1 MAEEER
7 EGLTE
12 FRRLASLQQR
22 HSLAVR
28 FAAYEARHWAGV
40 PPEDK
45 DPAEYVREAE
55 QASTGQASTG
65 QASTGQAR
73 GTDSPGPADGS
84 LGIGRLSG
92 R

>member
-40 PPEDK
+40 PPVDK

-65 QASTGQAR
+65 QAG
-73 GTDSPGPADGS
+73 GTDPPGPADGS

>member
-40 PPEDK
+40 PPVDK

-55 QASTGQASTG
+55 QASTGDPAG
-65 QASTGQAR
+65 PDDAAGGR
-73 GTDSPGPADGS
+73 GPADGS

>member
-1 MAEEER
+1 M
-7 EGLTE
+7 TE

-22 HSLAVR
+22 HSLAAR

-40 PPEDK
+40 PPVDK

-55 QASTGQASTG
+55 QASTGAGGSDP
-65 QASTGQAR
+65 A
-73 GTDSPGPADGS
+73 GPDDAADGS